1 MSTVKFVVELT
12 VSNNQL
18 ETFKNIAKE
27 MNAIVQRDEPDTLS
41 CKWFYHDGD
50 NKWCLTEKFRDSD
63 AFLKH
68 LNEVSEQMNQILEIS
83 EVERFEVFG
92 DLCYSA
98 RAAIASFGVKHYTY
112 WSGVVRYSQ

>member
-12 VSNNQL
+12 VSNSQL
-18 ETFKNIAKE
+18 ETFKRVAKE
-27 MNAIVQRDEPDTLS
+27 MTAIVHENEPDTLS

-50 NKWCLTEKFRDSD
+50 NKWCLTEKFRDSG

-68 LNEVSEQMNQILEIS
+68 LDDVSGQMNQIFEMS
-83 EVERFEVFG
+83 NVERFEVFG
-92 DLCYSA
+92 DMPYAA

-112 WSGVVRYSQ
+112 WGGVVH